1 MEALPMTDAGR
12 TEGLTAEEGRWARED
27 VRAALMQVH
36 HLERPSDANTWIAA
50 IEAAARAD
58 AERRVT
64 ALREALEVAA
74 DRLET
79 MPDYPPEAVRQAAY
93 FGSEDAR
100 YALAAD
106 PDILAIEDEAA
117 RPLTVERLAGALRWH
132 EHQEHGAGGLRIRAT
147 HMDYVLFDS
156 CAAAILHA
164 LEADRG

>member
-1 MEALPMTDAGR
+1 VSDPHGGWFPEDQHARRTPATEAGRALVNSTYQEADPVVYTESHQRNREALIQIVLD
-12 TEGLTAEEGRWARED
+12 
-27 VRAALMQVH
+27 
-36 HLERPSDANTWIAA
+36 

-100 YALAAD
+100 YALADLDAM
-106 PDILAIEDEAA
+106 EATA
-117 RPLTVERLAGALRWH
+117 
-132 EHQEHGAGGLRIRAT
+132 
-147 HMDYVLFDS
+147 
-156 CAAAILHA
+156 
-164 LEADRG
+164 